1 MLFSSTVFLFLFL
14 PLVLLG
20 YYVVLRRWRQ
30 VQNIFLLAVSLFFYA
45 WGEPRFVLIMLASI
59 AANYGF
65 GLWVGADRQRGRKG
79 RLPVLLAVL
88 ANLGLLFVFKYL
100 TFVLTNLNLL
110 GAQLTVPL
118 IELPIGISFFT
129 FQALSYVLDI
139 HRGRGG
145 VQVNPLKVGLYI
157 SFFPQLIAG
166 PIVKYETVA
175 DQIDNRRENWPDF
188 SAGACRFVVGL
199 GKKVLIANQL
209 AVVADRA
216 FQLSG
221 QGLASAGLAWLG
233 AVCYTLQ
240 IYYDFSGYSDMAI
253 GLGKMFGFH
262 FLENFNYPYL
272 AKSVTEFWRRWH
284 ISLSTWFRD
293 YVYFPLG
300 GSRVKSPWRHVG
312 NLFVVWLLT
321 GVWHGANWTFLCWG
335 LLYFVLLVLEK
346 FAGLG
351 RGWPAC
357 LKWLF
362 TMLMVNF
369 AWVLFRA
376 EGIGD
381 ALGYFRDMLFLGS
394 RPGWDSTAAMYLWE
408 NLPVLI
414 AAVIFAA
421 PVAGWVRDK
430 LYARRRLAPLW
441 DAGYATL
448 LLAVF
453 LVSASF
459 LVKGTY
465 NPFIYFN
472 F

>member
-45 WGEPRFVLIMLASI
+45 WGEPRFVVIMLASI

-129 FQALSYVLDI
+129 FQALSYVLDV

-253 GLGKMFGFH
+253 GLGRMFGFH

-381 ALGYFRDMLFLGS
+381 ALRYFRDMLFLGS
-394 RPGWDSTAAMYLWE
+394 RPGWDNTAAMYLWE

-441 DAGYATL
+441 DAGYAAL

>member
-1 MLFSSTVFLFLFL
+1 M
-14 PLVLLG
+14 
-20 YYVVLRRWRQ
+20 
-30 VQNIFLLAVSLFFYA
+30 
-45 WGEPRFVLIMLASI
+45 
-59 AANYGF
+59 
-65 GLWVGADRQRGRKG
+65 
-79 RLPVLLAVL
+79 
-88 ANLGLLFVFKYL
+88 
-100 TFVLTNLNLL
+100 
-110 GAQLTVPL
+110 
-118 IELPIGISFFT
+118 
-129 FQALSYVLDI
+129 
-139 HRGRGG
+139 
-145 VQVNPLKVGLYI
+145 
-157 SFFPQLIAG
+157 
-166 PIVKYETVA
+166 A

-381 ALGYFRDMLFLGS
+381 ALRYFRDMLFLGS
-394 RPGWDSTAAMYLWE
+394 RPGWDSTAAMYLGE

-441 DAGYATL
+441 DAGYAAL

>member
-65 GLWVGADRQRGRKG
+65 GLCEGADRQRGRKG

-129 FQALSYVLDI
+129 FQALSYVLDV

-216 FQLSG
+216 FQLLS
-221 QGLASAGLAWLG
+221 L
-233 AVCYTLQ
+233 
-240 IYYDFSGYSDMAI
+240 I
-253 GLGKMFGFH
+253 
-262 FLENFNYPYL
+262 
-272 AKSVTEFWRRWH
+272 H
-284 ISLSTWFRD
+284 I
-293 YVYFPLG
+293 
-300 GSRVKSPWRHVG
+300 
-312 NLFVVWLLT
+312 
-321 GVWHGANWTFLCWG
+321 
-335 LLYFVLLVLEK
+335 
-346 FAGLG
+346 
-351 RGWPAC
+351 
-357 LKWLF
+357 
-362 TMLMVNF
+362 
-369 AWVLFRA
+369 
-376 EGIGD
+376 
-381 ALGYFRDMLFLGS
+381 
-394 RPGWDSTAAMYLWE
+394 
-408 NLPVLI
+408 
-414 AAVIFAA
+414 
-421 PVAGWVRDK
+421 
-430 LYARRRLAPLW
+430 
-441 DAGYATL
+441 
-448 LLAVF
+448 
-453 LVSASF
+453 
-459 LVKGTY
+459 
-465 NPFIYFN
+465 
-472 F
+472 